1 MELRTLRYFLEIA
14 REENM
19 TKAAERLH
27 VSQSALSR
35 QVKSLEEELG
45 QKLFIRH
52 SFRIELTPEG
62 YLLRKR
68 AEDILEMVDKTT
80 EEFHALEHDLCGD
93 IFIGCAE
100 SEATKRLA
108 DVLVTLHRLHP
119 GIHYHLKSG
128 NTADIAGDLDK
139 GLLDFAVIANAV
151 DLSKYNFL
159 TVPTRDRWGAIL
171 PKTHPLAAKE
181 SITVNDLL
189 DQPLI
194 LSIQSIADDY
204 PKFFGDLQ
212 DRLNIVAT
220 FNLPYNGAVLVHAG
234 LGIMLC
240 FDGLIDTS
248 PSSDLCFRPL
258 SPMLENDGNI
268 IWRKYQVF
276 TPVAQALL
284 DLLTETFT

>member
-45 QKLFIRH
+45 KRLFIRH

-62 YLLRKR
+62 ILLRKR
-68 AEDILEMVDKTT
+68 AEDILQMVDKTT
-80 EEFHALEHDLCGD
+80 EEFQSLDDDLHGD

-100 SEATKRLA
+100 SEAMKRLA
-108 DVLVTLHRLHP
+108 TLLVDLHRLHP

-151 DLSKYNFL
+151 DLSIQFSH
-159 TVPTRDRWGAIL
+159 GS
-171 PKTHPLAAKE
+171 HPRSLGCCHPQNASFSSKRSYFCHRLARCAPHSLCAKHH
-181 SITVNDLL
+181 
-189 DQPLI
+189 
-194 LSIQSIADDY
+194 
-204 PKFFGDLQ
+204 
-212 DRLNIVAT
+212 R
-220 FNLPYNGAVLVHAG
+220 
-234 LGIMLC
+234 
-240 FDGLIDTS
+240 
-248 PSSDLCFRPL
+248 
-258 SPMLENDGNI
+258 
-268 IWRKYQVF
+268 
-276 TPVAQALL
+276 
-284 DLLTETFT
+284 

>member
-45 QKLFIRH
+45 KRLFIRH

-62 YLLRKR
+62 ILLRKR
-68 AEDILEMVDKTT
+68 AEDILQMVDKTT
-80 EEFHALEHDLCGD
+80 EEFQALDDDLHGD

-100 SEATKRLA
+100 SEAMKRLA
-108 DVLVTLHRLHP
+108 ELLAELHRLHP

-159 TVPTRDRWGAIL
+159 TIPTRDLWGAVM
-171 PKTHPLAAKE
+171 PKTHPLAVKSEIAV
-181 SITVNDLL
+181 TDLL
-189 DQPLI
+189 SQPLI
-194 LSIQSIADDY
+194 LSVQSITDDY

-240 FDGLIDTS
+240 FDKLIDTGDT
-248 PSSDLCFRPL
+248 SDLCFRPL
-258 SPMLENDGNI
+258 TPRLESEGNI
-268 IWRKYQVF
+268 IWKKYQVF
-276 TPVAQALL
+276 NPVAQALL
-284 DLLTETFT
+284 DLMKESFA

>member
-45 QKLFIRH
+45 KRLFIRH

-62 YLLRKR
+62 ILLRKR
-68 AEDILEMVDKTT
+68 AEDILQMVDKTT
-80 EEFHALEHDLCGD
+80 EEFQSLDDDLHGD

-100 SEATKRLA
+100 SEAMKRLA
-108 DVLVTLHRLHP
+108 TLLVDLHRLHP

-159 TVPTRDRWGAIL
+159 TVPTRDLWGAVI
-171 PKTHPLAAKE
+171 PKTHLLAAKDRI
-181 SITVNDLL
+181 SVTDLL
-189 DQPLI
+189 DEPLI
-194 LSIQSIADDY
+194 LSVQSITDDY

-220 FNLPYNGAVLVHAG
+220 FNLPYNGAVLVRAG

-240 FDGLIDTS
+240 FDKLIDTGDA
-248 PSSDLCFRPL
+248 SDLCFRPL
-258 SPMLENDGNI
+258 TPQLESEGNI
-268 IWRKYQVF
+268 IWKKYQVF
-276 TPVAQALL
+276 NPVAQALL
-284 DLLTETFT
+284 DLMQETFV

>member
-35 QVKSLEEELG
+35 QIKGLEEELG
-45 QKLFIRH
+45 KRLFIRH

-62 YLLRKR
+62 ILLRKR
-68 AEDILEMVDKTT
+68 AEDILQMVDKTT
-80 EEFHALEHDLCGD
+80 EEFQSLDDDLRGD

-108 DVLVTLHRLHP
+108 DLLFELHQRHP
-119 GIHYHLKSG
+119 GIHFHLKSG
-128 NTADIAGDLDK
+128 NTADLAGDLDK
-139 GLLDFAVIANAV
+139 GLLDFAVIANPV

-159 TVPTRDRWGAIL
+159 TIPTRDRWGAIL
-171 PKTHPLAAKE
+171 PKEHPLAKKE
-181 SITVNDLL
+181 TISATDLL
-189 DQPLI
+189 DEPLV
-194 LSIQSIADDY
+194 LSVQSITDDY

-212 DRLNIVAT
+212 ERLNIVAT
-220 FNLPYNGAVLVHAG
+220 FNLPYNGAVLVRAG
-234 LGIMLC
+234 FGIMLC
-240 FDGLIDTS
+240 FDRLIDTS
-248 PSSDLCFRPL
+248 DASDLCFRPL
-258 SPMLENDGNI
+258 APQLESEGHV
-268 IWRKYQVF
+268 IWKKYQVF

-284 DLLTETFT
+284 DLMKDTFK

>member
-35 QVKSLEEELG
+35 QIKGLEEELG
-45 QKLFIRH
+45 KRLFIRH

-62 YLLRKR
+62 HLLRKR
-68 AEDILEMVDKTT
+68 AEDILQMVDKTT
-80 EEFHALEHDLCGD
+80 EEFQSLDNDLRGD

-108 DVLVTLHRLHP
+108 TLLFDLHNLHP
-119 GIHYHLKSG
+119 DIHYHLKSG

-139 GLLDFAVIANAV
+139 GLLDFAVIANPV
-151 DLSKYNFL
+151 DLTKYNFL
-159 TVPTRDRWGAIL
+159 TIPTRDRWGAIL
-171 PKTHPLAAKE
+171 PREHPLAEKE
-181 SITVNDLL
+181 AISATDLLGEPLVLSVQSIT
-189 DQPLI
+189 
-194 LSIQSIADDY
+194 DDY

-212 DRLNIVAT
+212 ERLNVVAT
-220 FNLPYNGAVLVHAG
+220 FNLPYNGAVLVRAG

-240 FDGLIDTS
+240 FDHLIDTGA
-248 PSSDLCFRPL
+248 SSGLCFRPL
-258 SPMLENDGNI
+258 TPQLESEGHV
-268 IWRKYQVF
+268 IWKKYQVF
-276 TPVAQALL
+276 SPVAQALL
-284 DLLTETFT
+284 DLMKDAFI

>member
-45 QKLFIRH
+45 QRLFVRH
-52 SFRIELTPEG
+52 SFRISLTPEG
-62 YLLRKR
+62 QLLRQR
-68 AEDILEMVDKTT
+68 AEDILQMADKTI
-80 EEFHALEHDLCGD
+80 EEFRTLDDDLRGD
-93 IFIGCAE
+93 IYIGCAE
-100 SEATKRLA
+100 SEAMNRLST
-108 DVLVTLHRLHP
+108 VLVTLHELHP

-139 GLLDFAVIANAV
+139 GLLDFAVIANPV
-151 DLSKYNFL
+151 DLTKYNFI
-159 TVPTRDRWGAIL
+159 TIPTRDRWGAIL

-181 SITVNDLL
+181 SISADDVMDE
-189 DQPLI
+189 PLI
-194 LSIQSIADDY
+194 LSIQGLADDY
-204 PKFFGDLQ
+204 PKLFGDRQ
-212 DRLNIVAT
+212 ERLNVVAT
-220 FNLPYNGAVLVHAG
+220 FNLAHNGAVLVRAG
-234 LGIMLC
+234 LGIMLS

-248 PSSDLCFRPL
+248 DDSDLAFRPL
-258 SPMLENDGNI
+258 SPALYSEGHV
-268 IWRKYQVF
+268 IWKKYHVF

-284 DLLTETFT
+284 DLMTETFT

>member
-19 TKAAERLH
+19 TRAAERLH

-45 QKLFIRH
+45 KRLFIRH

-62 YLLRKR
+62 QLLRNR
-68 AEDILEMVDKTT
+68 AEDILQMVDKTT
-80 EEFHALEHDLCGD
+80 EEFQTLTDDLRGD

-100 SEATKRLA
+100 SEAMKRLA
-108 DVLVTLHRLHP
+108 DVLVQLNRQHP

-159 TVPTRDRWGAIL
+159 TVPTRDLWGAVI
-171 PKTHPLAAKE
+171 PKTHPLAAKDRI
-181 SITVNDLL
+181 SVTDLL
-189 DQPLI
+189 DEPLI
-194 LSIQSIADDY
+194 LSVQSITDDY

-220 FNLPYNGAVLVHAG
+220 FNLPYNGAVLVRAG

-240 FDGLIDTS
+240 FDKLIDTGDA
-248 PSSDLCFRPL
+248 SDLCFRPL
-258 SPMLENDGNI
+258 TPQLESEGNI
-268 IWRKYQVF
+268 IWKKYQVF
-276 TPVAQALL
+276 NPVAQALL
-284 DLLTETFT
+284 DLMQETFV

>member
-45 QKLFIRH
+45 KRLFIRH

-62 YLLRKR
+62 ILLRKR
-68 AEDILEMVDKTT
+68 AEDILQMVDKTT
-80 EEFHALEHDLCGD
+80 EEFQSLDDDLCGD

-100 SEATKRLA
+100 SEAMKRLA
-108 DVLVTLHRLHP
+108 ILLVELQRLHP

-128 NTADIAGDLDK
+128 NTADLAGDLDK

-159 TVPTRDRWGAIL
+159 TVPTRDLWGAVM
-171 PKTHPLAAKE
+171 PKTHPLAKKAE
-181 SITVNDLL
+181 IAVTDLL

-194 LSIQSIADDY
+194 LSVQSISDDY

-220 FNLPYNGAVLVHAG
+220 FNLPYNGAVLVRAG

-240 FDGLIDTS
+240 FDNLIDTS
-248 PSSDLCFRPL
+248 DTSDLCFRPL
-258 SPMLENDGNI
+258 TPRLESEGNI
-268 IWRKYQVF
+268 IWKKYQVF
-276 TPVAQALL
+276 NPVAQALL
-284 DLLTETFT
+284 DYMKEQFI

>member
-45 QKLFIRH
+45 KRLFIRH

-62 YLLRKR
+62 ILLRKR
-68 AEDILEMVDKTT
+68 AEDILQMVDKTT
-80 EEFHALEHDLCGD
+80 EEFQSLDDDLHGD

-100 SEATKRLA
+100 SEAMKRLA
-108 DVLVTLHRLHP
+108 TLLVDLHRLHP

-159 TVPTRDRWGAIL
+159 TVPTRDLWGAVI
-171 PKTHPLAAKE
+171 PKTHPLAAKDRI
-181 SITVNDLL
+181 SVTDLL
-189 DQPLI
+189 DAPLI
-194 LSIQSIADDY
+194 LSVQSITDDY

-220 FNLPYNGAVLVHAG
+220 FNLPYNGAVLVRAG

-240 FDGLIDTS
+240 FDKLIDTGDA
-248 PSSDLCFRPL
+248 SDLCFRPL
-258 SPMLENDGNI
+258 TPQLESEGNI
-268 IWRKYQVF
+268 IWKKYQVF
-276 TPVAQALL
+276 NPVAQALL
-284 DLLTETFT
+284 DLMQKTFV

>member
-45 QKLFIRH
+45 KRLFIRH

-62 YLLRKR
+62 ILLRKR
-68 AEDILEMVDKTT
+68 AEDILQMVDKTT
-80 EEFHALEHDLCGD
+80 EEFQSLDDDLHGD

-100 SEATKRLA
+100 SEAMKRLA
-108 DVLVTLHRLHP
+108 TLLVDLHRLHP

-159 TVPTRDRWGAIL
+159 TVPTRDLWGAVI
-171 PKTHPLAAKE
+171 PKTHPLAAKNRI
-181 SITVNDLL
+181 SVTDLL
-189 DQPLI
+189 DEPLI
-194 LSIQSIADDY
+194 LSVQSITDDY

-220 FNLPYNGAVLVHAG
+220 FNLPYNGAVLVRAG

-240 FDGLIDTS
+240 FDKLIDTDDA
-248 PSSDLCFRPL
+248 SDLCFRPL
-258 SPMLENDGNI
+258 TPQLESEGNI
-268 IWRKYQVF
+268 IWKKYQVF
-276 TPVAQALL
+276 NPVAQALL
-284 DLLTETFT
+284 DLMQETFV

>member
-45 QKLFIRH
+45 KRLFIRH

-62 YLLRKR
+62 ILLRKR
-68 AEDILEMVDKTT
+68 AEDILQMVDKTT
-80 EEFHALEHDLCGD
+80 EEFQSLDDDLRGD

-100 SEATKRLA
+100 SEAMKRLA
-108 DVLVTLHRLHP
+108 ALLVDLHRLHP

-159 TVPTRDRWGAIL
+159 TVPTRDLWGAVI
-171 PKTHPLAAKE
+171 PKNHPLAAKDCI
-181 SITVNDLL
+181 SVTDLL
-189 DQPLI
+189 NEPLI
-194 LSIQSIADDY
+194 LSVQSIADDY

-220 FNLPYNGAVLVHAG
+220 FNLPYNGAVLVRAG

-240 FDGLIDTS
+240 FDKLIDTGDA
-248 PSSDLCFRPL
+248 SDLCFRPL
-258 SPMLENDGNI
+258 TPQLESEGNI
-268 IWRKYQVF
+268 IWKKYQVF
-276 TPVAQALL
+276 NPVAQALL
-284 DLLTETFT
+284 DLMKETFV

>member
-45 QKLFIRH
+45 KRLFIRH

-62 YLLRKR
+62 ILLRKR
-68 AEDILEMVDKTT
+68 AEDILQMVDKTT
-80 EEFHALEHDLCGD
+80 EEFQSLDDDLHGD

-100 SEATKRLA
+100 SEAMKRLA
-108 DVLVTLHRLHP
+108 TLLVDLHRLHP

-159 TVPTRDRWGAIL
+159 TVPTRDLWGAVI
-171 PKTHPLAAKE
+171 PKTHPLAAKDRI
-181 SITVNDLL
+181 SVTDLL
-189 DQPLI
+189 DEPLI
-194 LSIQSIADDY
+194 LSVQSITDDY

-220 FNLPYNGAVLVHAG
+220 FNLPYNGAVLVRAG

-240 FDGLIDTS
+240 FDKLIDTGDA
-248 PSSDLCFRPL
+248 SDLCFRPL
-258 SPMLENDGNI
+258 TPQLESEGNI
-268 IWRKYQVF
+268 IWKKYQVF
-276 TPVAQALL
+276 NPVAQALP
-284 DLLTETFT
+284 DLMQETFV